1 MTYSCHIPGVLW
13 RKDPVANSVP
23 LVFDAP
29 HSGTQNPPDFRFT
42 CDPLTIRRG
51 ADLFV
56 DELYDDAPRHG
67 ATLISALF
75 PRAYIDAN
83 RNETDIYH
91 PGHDGP
97 AQESKNRN
105 LKPWNALVRSQNW
118 RGGADFYGRKLKLA
132 EIHGRIESHYR
143 PYHDALRI
151 ALNSQHARFG
161 GVWHV
166 NCHSCR
172 GMNRRVTPPRPN
184 ADFIIGNRFGRTCS
198 REFTDLVA
206 DTLAGLGYS
215 VSVNKPYQGATLIR
229 RYAAP
234 HQERHSIQIEINK
247 KLYLDDAEKSE
258 NFNALKRDIGT
269 LIVRISAY
277 VRCEAMRLSHNRSEY
292 G

>member
-1 MTYSCHIPGVLW
+1 VTFSYHVPGVLW
-13 RKDPVANSVP
+13 RKDSVADPVP

-29 HSGTQNPPDFRFT
+29 HSGTQNPPDFDFT
-42 CDPLTIRRG
+42 CDPLVIRRG

-56 DELYDDAPRHG
+56 DELFEDAPHHG

-83 RNETDIYH
+83 RNETDIYR

-97 AQESKNRN
+97 DRETKNRN

-118 RGGADFYGRKLKLA
+118 RGGADFYGRKLRSA
-132 EIHGRIESHYR
+132 EIHSRLESYYR
-143 PYHDALRI
+143 PYHDELRST
-151 ALNSQHARFG
+151 LNTQHARFG

-172 GMNRRVTPPRPN
+172 SMNRRVTPPRPN
-184 ADFIIGNRFGRTCS
+184 ADFIIGDRFGRTCS
-198 REFTDLVA
+198 QEFTDLIA
-206 DTLAGLGYS
+206 DTLCGLGYA
-215 VSVNKPYQGATLIR
+215 VSVNRPYQGATLIR

-234 HQERHSIQIEINK
+234 DQHRHSVQIEINK

-258 NFNALKRDIGT
+258 NFGTLKRDIGT
-269 LIVRISAY
+269 LIAGISGY
-277 VRCEAMRLSHNRSEY
+277 VRGKTIGL
-292 G
+292 